1 MASLHI
7 SKDVMKIINRKMND
21 DTGSEEV
28 VNYGLAS
35 AVANKEPDCSKE

>member
-1 MASLHI
+1 MS
-7 SKDVMKIINRKMND
+7 N
-21 DTGSEEV
+21 DTGSEEL